1 MLPKLSSPIKIL
13 KGAEDMPIKS
23 LDELKKIR
31 EDQIKKV
38 KLRESGESDDLTVE
52 ILVGMATCGI
62 AAGSRDVLNEFVS
75 LINEQGLDNIKVVPV
90 GCMGYCHSEP
100 TVQVNMPGKEPLIYG
115 NVNKD
120 TVHKILTQYIKQGII
135 LDDHVLIKTFNS
147 AL

>member
-1 MLPKLSSPIKIL
+1 
-13 KGAEDMPIKS
+13 MPIKS

-31 EDQIKKV
+31 EEQIKKV
-38 KLRESGESDDLTVE
+38 KLRESGDSEDQTIE

-62 AAGSRDVLNEFVS
+62 AAGSREVLNELVS
-75 LINEQGLDNIKVVPV
+75 IVTAESIDHVKVVQV

-100 TVQVNMPGKEPLIYG
+100 TVQVNMPGKEPIIYG
-115 NVNKD
+115 NVDRKTAKD
-120 TVHKILTQYIKQGII
+120 IVEKYIKQGII

>member
-1 MLPKLSSPIKIL
+1 
-13 KGAEDMPIKS
+13 MPVKS

-38 KLRESGESDDLTVE
+38 KLRESGESDDKTIE

-62 AAGSRDVLNEFVS
+62 AAGSREVLNELVTQ
-75 LINEQGLDNIKVVPV
+75 ITNKGIDHIKVVQV

-100 TVQVNMPGKEPLIYG
+100 TVQVNMPGHEPTIYG
-115 NVNKD
+115 NVDKAFVSD
-120 TVHKILTQYIKQGII
+120 ILEQHIEKGKI
-135 LDDHVLIKTFNS
+135 LDDHVLIKTYQS

>member
-1 MLPKLSSPIKIL
+1 
-13 KGAEDMPIKS
+13 MPIKS

-38 KLRESGESDDLTVE
+38 KLRESGDSEDQTIE

-62 AAGSRDVLNEFVS
+62 AAGSREVLNELVTIIS
-75 LINEQGLDNIKVVPV
+75 TESIDHIKVVQV

-100 TVQVNMPGKEPLIYG
+100 TVQVNVPGKQPIIYG
-115 NVNKD
+115 NVDKA
-120 TVHKILTQYIKQGII
+120 VAKEIIEKYIKQGII
-135 LDDHVLIKTFNS
+135 IDDHVLIKTFNS